1 MQEFWRKLC
10 KWTLQLS
17 SGRQMCSRRLWG
29 AVLDYCWCE
38 KQFLFSIYARK
49 IMRTNSSHLT
59 FNKKLNVLCGVTA
72 DGSRGIK
79 WKWKDINAR
88 ASATHGWR
96 RLPLVTW
103 LLCRACGWLGGPS
116 GCAAPASELNDEL
129 CPGTPGTSAQLTR
142 AHRRRKKTKLNK
154 WKKMKCLA
162 QGCPGSWWQR
172 DYFSPAYSVFTQRAQ
187 AGGKTDSLTF
197 TLIVSSVILD
207 VFV

>member
-1 MQEFWRKLC
+1 MFPPSLG
-10 KWTLQLS
+10 S
-17 SGRQMCSRRLWG
+17 
-29 AVLDYCWCE
+29 WCE

-49 IMRTNSSHLT
+49 IMWTNSSHLT

-154 WKKMKCLA
+154 WKKWSALLKDALAVDDRETTFPLHTVCL
-162 QGCPGSWWQR
+162 PR
-172 DYFSPAYSVFTQRAQ
+172 ELRQ
-187 AGGKTDSLTF
+187 AVKQ
-197 TLIVSSVILD
+197 IL
-207 VFV
+207 